1 MFAKKPT
8 HILTATFTDGSP
20 LDSFGSSAIVY
31 GRRDLKT
38 RLAAR
43 RRGTARR
50 DRHRPPAPP
59 PRPARLTPHRTRPYR
74 CPVPERHPHDHF
86 CWCGGPCP

>member
-38 RLAAR
+38 RLAAAAERPDVTVTGR
-43 RRGTARR
+43 RLRRR
-50 DRHRPPAPP
+50 DRR
-59 PRPARLTPHRTRPYR
+59 
-74 CPVPERHPHDHF
+74 V
-86 CWCGGPCP
+86 